1 MEDQKTKGLVLITGQ
16 SGLIGKRLSDF
27 VDKDYKV
34 IGMDPAPDLF
44 PNKRI
49 EKIDFDLTKPKSIHA
64 ALDRIEYAYGNKIS
78 SLVHLAAY
86 YDFEGKESP
95 MYDEI
100 TVKGTKN
107 LLEAIKD
114 RFEVEQ
120 FIFSSTNLV
129 YKPSQPGKKIDEEGT
144 LDPNWPYPESKVKTE
159 KVIKDQHDNI
169 PVVIARIAGAY
180 DEWGH
185 SIPISHQVERI
196 YEKKITGHLYSGDTE
211 KGNVFIHLDDL
222 LNALKKM
229 IDKRKELSN
238 YEVFNIAEEK
248 TFSYGSIQ
256 NKIGEELHG
265 EEWTTIEVP
274 KLMAKAGATVQNAV
288 GDPFIKPWMIDRA
301 DDHYELDISKAKS
314 KLGWQPEHNL
324 LETLEVM
331 LKNLKKDPEKWYKEN
346 DLEISE
352 SIKEKS

>member
-1 MEDQKTKGLVLITGQ
+1 MSDDRNKELVVITGQ
-16 SGLIGKRLSDF
+16 SGLIGKRLSDLL
-27 VDKDYKV
+27 DKDYQV
-34 IGMDPAPDLF
+34 VGMDPAPDLF
-44 PNKRI
+44 PNKHI
-49 EKIDFDLTKPKSIHA
+49 EKIDFDITKPNSINA
-64 ALDRIEYAYGNKIS
+64 ALDRIEYAYGNKIA

-100 TVKGTKN
+100 TVKGTKK
-107 LLEAIKD
+107 LLEAVKD
-114 RFEVEQ
+114 RFEVKQ

-129 YKPSQPGKKIDEEGT
+129 YQPCEPGEKIDEDGP

-159 KVIKDQHDNI
+159 NIIKDHHNDI
-169 PVVIARIAGAY
+169 PTVIARIAGAY
-180 DEWGH
+180 DEWGN
-185 SIPISHQVERI
+185 SIPISHQVQRI

-211 KGNVFIHLDDL
+211 KGSAFIHLDDL
-222 LNALKKM
+222 FAALKAI
-229 IDKRKELSN
+229 IDKREKLSS

-256 NKIGEELHG
+256 DKIGEELHG
-265 EEWTTIEVP
+265 EEWMTIEVP
-274 KLMAKAGATVQNAV
+274 KLMAKAGAAAQNVV

-301 DDHYELDISKAKS
+301 DDHYDMDISKAKS
-314 KLGWQPEHNL
+314 KLDWKPKHNL
-324 LETLEVM
+324 MDTLEVM
-331 LKNLKKDPEKWYKEN
+331 LKNLINDPEKWYKKN